1 MKYDFGGYV
10 TRNDLKCSDGRI
22 IRRDAFKD
30 NDGSV
35 VPLVY
40 QHNHDDIKSVL
51 GHALLENR
59 ADGVYGYCSLNDSEL
74 GQHAKILV
82 QHGDI
87 SSLSIF
93 ANRLVQNGSD
103 VMHGII
109 REVSLVLAGANPG
122 AHIDNLSFE
131 HSDGSSEKIL
141 DEATIYTGLP
151 INTKASEIEHSD
163 TEETIEHQDKEEEVA
178 VSEEKDEKTVQDVID
193 SMTDEQ
199 RDVMYYIIGEALEGE
214 DDTDEEGNDE
224 SMKQSVFDNTNDET
238 MVSSEELV
246 HSIDM
251 AKHSQSGSLRDAL
264 IATVGDDVVL
274 EHSITNVD
282 YLFPEARLVTPT
294 PEMIARPNAWVA
306 KVMGAVKKS
315 PFARI
320 KSTAANIT
328 EDEARAKGY
337 IKGKQK
343 KEEVIKLLRRSTT
356 PQTVYKLQKMDRDD
370 IIDITDFDVVAWL
383 KAEMRM
389 MLEEEIARALLVS
402 DGRDSTSDDKIN
414 EEHIRP
420 IYQDNDVYTI
430 HKTVTYKADT
440 DTTDKSNTLIET
452 ALRARK
458 DYKGSGNPV
467 MYAPVDTIN
476 DLLLATDKL
485 GRRLYNTMTELAAA
499 LRVSDIVEVPVMEGV
514 ERTTGEGG
522 SAKTYELLALFV
534 NLSDYTIGADK
545 GGEVNMFDDF
555 DLNFNKYEYLI
566 ETRCSGALTKP
577 YSAIA
582 LEMEKTTTSGGTQVN
597 G

>member
-1 MKYDFGGYV
+1 
-10 TRNDLKCSDGRI
+10 
-22 IRRDAFKD
+22 
-30 NDGSV
+30 
-35 VPLVY
+35 
-40 QHNHDDIKSVL
+40 
-51 GHALLENR
+51 
-59 ADGVYGYCSLNDSEL
+59 
-74 GQHAKILV
+74 
-82 QHGDI
+82 
-87 SSLSIF
+87 
-93 ANRLVQNGSD
+93 
-103 VMHGII
+103 MHGII

-246 HSIDM
+246 QSIDM